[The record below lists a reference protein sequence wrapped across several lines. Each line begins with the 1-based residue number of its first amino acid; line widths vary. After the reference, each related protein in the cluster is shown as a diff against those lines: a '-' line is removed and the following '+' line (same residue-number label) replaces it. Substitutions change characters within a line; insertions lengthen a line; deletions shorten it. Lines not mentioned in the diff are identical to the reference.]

1 MAASKMAASDLVILL
16 TLNKSK
22 IISSH
27 FADFKQVKIFSNQF
41 VDYKQVK
48 KLVVIFAEF
57 EQVKNLISFC

>member
-1 MAASKMAASDLVILL
+1 MAASKMVASDLVILL

-27 FADFKQVKIFSNQF
+27 FADFQQVKIFSSHFADFQ
-41 VDYKQVK
+41 QVK
-48 KLVVIFAEF
+48 KLVVIFADF